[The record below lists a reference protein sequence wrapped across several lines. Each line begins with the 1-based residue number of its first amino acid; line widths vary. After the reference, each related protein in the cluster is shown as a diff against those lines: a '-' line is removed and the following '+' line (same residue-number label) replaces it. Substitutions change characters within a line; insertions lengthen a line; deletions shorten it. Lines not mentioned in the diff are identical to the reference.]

1 MKLPRNCL
9 SESRCSYDHAYDHDT
24 IYTIRNARIGR
35 PDGCVLRSTAH
46 THRARALPPARGPLA
61 GTCRSARCSQCSLRL
76 SGPGKGAGALRMIK
90 VGLRWKAHHGAG
102 LALRSRSAGAR
113 VRSTGDRARNLGAR
127 YLGRRVGFLA
137 FVAAALLFALARAH
151 RADGTLGR
159 GLARRQDGA

>member
-1 MKLPRNCL
+1 MRAEK
-9 SESRCSYDHAYDHDT
+9 Y
-24 IYTIRNARIGR
+24 
-35 PDGCVLRSTAH
+35 STH
-46 THRARALPPARGPLA
+46 TPRARAAASERAPRGDLPQA
-61 GTCRSARCSQCSLRL
+61 RSARCSQCSLRL